1 MGSQSIVKLTRTS
14 SQSAAGLLNFSC
26 AIKVFWPTKAVAAI
40 STQMQKVQRMTATSR
55 DSVKGDALDSV
66 KKAYEVWAKAYGT
79 LSQDDFLKHIAK
91 LQGTGK
97 NAREIVEFV
106 QHHPQKWK

>member
-1 MGSQSIVKLTRTS
+1 
-14 SQSAAGLLNFSC
+14 
-26 AIKVFWPTKAVAAI
+26 
-40 STQMQKVQRMTATSR
+40 
-55 DSVKGDALDSV
+55 V

-97 NAREIVEFV
+97 NAREIAEFV

>member
-1 MGSQSIVKLTRTS
+1 MDCLVCGKETEQATADLCLGHTR
-14 SQSAAGLLNFSC
+14 
-26 AIKVFWPTKAVAAI
+26 
-40 STQMQKVQRMTATSR
+40 
-55 DSVKGDALDSV
+55 ALDSV

-97 NAREIVEFV
+97 NAREIAEFV